1 MALLTPR
8 KRKHSFAGSDSAQ
21 YTSGNPMKK
30 LAIDIDWTTS
40 PVALKNNETPRVQPR
55 ARRALNIH
63 RADKENHCDSL
74 VKSSLPVDGLK
85 SPVLGA
91 TAVSRTSPLKSPHVR
106 SPFKPNV
113 PTVSFYSKGKVYL
126 TPLERKV
133 LHESKP
139 LIRNE
144 NVPENMTDPD
154 VFLRSPRSTLRMASK
169 RVKALPHNPKKTK
182 LEVPP
187 AQPQDEIRQISKAK
201 TGVPFKVLS
210 LTAKPRPKLI
220 LGAAFFST
228 GKKTQATL
236 RKQALHL
243 KSIPAV
249 SKPVI
254 KSDQQKKMAK
264 ESGVCSAG
272 SEIVEVLQQPVP
284 PEENMKADLKNGE
297 DLTVGV
303 INNLVSRKRTLLKSG
318 NTEPKFSLTAETLV
332 SAALTAEANTVSDS
346 DAESSS
352 DCEIILD
359 DGEMISGTSRNK
371 HHEGCLSKQTIYPIF
386 STPSTAKKR
395 PPPFHDDLASPLV
408 SVSTASTPTAAIPSL
423 ELATRQSK
431 KSKES
436 HKEAKDQMIIDAGQ
450 KHFGAVTCK
459 SCGMIYTA
467 ASPEDEA
474 QHVQYHQRLLEGI
487 KFVGWKKERAVA
499 DFWDGKIVLILP
511 DDPKYAIKKAE
522 EVRELVDSELGFKQA
537 TLSCP
542 SKAKTYMFVSNEK
555 KIVGCLIAE
564 PIKQAFRVL
573 VDPIR
578 KEPQNEAE
586 NQRAW
591 RCSTKPEAAIC
602 GISRIWVFSL
612 LRRKGIATRMMDTVR
627 GNFMYGSFLS
637 LDEIAFSDPTP
648 DGKLFA
654 TTYCKA
660 PNFMVYNFIS

>member
-1 MALLTPR
+1 
-8 KRKHSFAGSDSAQ
+8 
-21 YTSGNPMKK
+21 MKK

-40 PVALKNNETPRVQPR
+40 PVALKNKETSRVQPR

-63 RADKENHCDSL
+63 RADKENHCDSP
-74 VKSSLPVDGLK
+74 VKSSFPVDGLK

-91 TAVSRTSPLKSPHVR
+91 TAVSRTSPLKSPRLR

-113 PTVSFYSKGKVYL
+113 PTVSFYSKDKVYL

-139 LIRNE
+139 MIRNE
-144 NVPENMTDPD
+144 NVPENVTAPD

-187 AQPQDEIRQISKAK
+187 TQPLDKSRQISKAQ

-228 GKKTQATL
+228 GRKPLATL
-236 RKQALHL
+236 RKQPLHL

-249 SKPVI
+249 SKPDI
-254 KSDQQKKMAK
+254 KSDQQKQMVK

-272 SEIVEVLQQPVP
+272 SEIVEVLQQVLPVP
-284 PEENMKADLKNGE
+284 PEENVKADLKNGE
-297 DLTVGV
+297 NLTAGV
-303 INNLVSRKRTLLKSG
+303 INNLVSRKRTLLKIE
-318 NTEPKFSLTAETLV
+318 NIQPRFSLTAETLV
-332 SAALTAEANTVSDS
+332 SAALTAEANTASDS

-352 DCEIILD
+352 DCDMDLA
-359 DGEMISGTSRNK
+359 DGEMISGTCQIK
-371 HHEGCLSKQTIYPIF
+371 DHEVCLSKQTIYPIF

-408 SVSTASTPTAAIPSL
+408 SVATASTPTAAILSL
-423 ELATRQSK
+423 EQATRQSK

-487 KFVGWKKERAVA
+487 KFVGWKKERTIA

-522 EVRELVDSELGFKQA
+522 EVRELVDNELGFKQA

-564 PIKQAFRVL
+564 PIKQAYRVL
-573 VDPIR
+573 VDPVH
-578 KEPQNEAE
+578 KEPRNEAE

>member
-1 MALLTPR
+1 M
-8 KRKHSFAGSDSAQ
+8 
-21 YTSGNPMKK
+21 N
-30 LAIDIDWTTS
+30 
-40 PVALKNNETPRVQPR
+40 
-55 ARRALNIH
+55 
-63 RADKENHCDSL
+63 
-74 VKSSLPVDGLK
+74 
-85 SPVLGA
+85 
-91 TAVSRTSPLKSPHVR
+91 
-106 SPFKPNV
+106 
-113 PTVSFYSKGKVYL
+113 
-126 TPLERKV
+126 
-133 LHESKP
+133 
-139 LIRNE
+139 RNE
-144 NVPENMTDPD
+144 NVSENASAPD
-154 VFLRSPRSTLRMASK
+154 MFLRSPRSTLRMASK
-169 RVKALPHNPKKTK
+169 QVKVLPHKPKKTK

-187 AQPQDEIRQISKAK
+187 SQPQDESRQISKVK
-201 TGVPFKVLS
+201 SGIPFKVLS

-220 LGAAFFST
+220 LGAAFFSN
-228 GKKTQATL
+228 GRKPQATL

-243 KSIPAV
+243 KPNPAV

-254 KSDQQKKMAK
+254 KSDQQNKMSK
-264 ESGVCSAG
+264 ESGMRSAG
-272 SEIVEVLQQPVP
+272 SETVEVLQQFLSVP
-284 PEENMKADLKNGE
+284 PEHSVKAEVKNGE
-297 DLTVGV
+297 ELTAGM
-303 INNLVSRKRTLLKSG
+303 INNLVSRKRTLLKSEV
-318 NTEPKFSLTAETLV
+318 TQPRLSLMTETLA
-332 SAALTAEANTVSDS
+332 SEALTYEANTVLDS

-352 DCEIILD
+352 DYEIDLD
-359 DGEMISGTSRNK
+359 DGEMISGTSQNK
-371 HHEGCLSKQTIYPIF
+371 DDEVCLSKQTIYPIF

-408 SVSTASTPTAAIPSL
+408 SVAGASTPTAAIPSL
-423 ELATRQSK
+423 EHAARQSK
-431 KSKES
+431 KNKES
-436 HKEAKDQMIIDAGQ
+436 HKETKDQMIIDAGQ

-474 QHVQYHQRLLEGI
+474 QHIQYHQRLLEGI
-487 KFVGWKKERAVA
+487 KFVGWKKERILAA
-499 DFWDGKIVLILP
+499 FWDGKIVLILP

-564 PIKQAFRVL
+564 PIKQAHRVL
-573 VDPIR
+573 VDPVH
-578 KEPQNEAE
+578 KGPQIEAE